1 MSGNITDTK
10 LTWLE
15 VAEKLGNISATI
27 TCPKDSKHNWR
38 DNDSVWQNI
47 LVIGRQHTK
56 QCYVTAIPIEP
67 NARILI
73 NGKSPF
79 DLNLN
84 EEIIQDILSGSNRDA
99 LSGKISDI
107 GTNTKKFIKTLD
119 KSLAQIFNDPYFK
132 KYDGTLKGQAIVDA
146 ALLADPAVDYKYCVY
161 LDSKECTISNEQ
173 YDDLVVGN
181 TFTKADR

>member
-1 MSGNITDTK
+1 MANSRIDFYNIQY
-10 LTWLE
+10 E
-15 VAEKLGNISATI
+15 I
-27 TCPKDSKHNWR
+27 TCPKDAPHNWH
-38 DNDSVWQNI
+38 DSDSLWQNI
-47 LVIGRQHTK
+47 LVIGREHTK
-56 QCYVTAIPIEP
+56 QCFVIGNEIAT
-67 NARILI
+67 NARLLI

-79 DLNLN
+79 GLNLN

-146 ALLADPAVDYKYCVY
+146 ALLTDPAVDYKYCVY